1 MDVVEIVG
9 VFVGKPTVIGQVRGR
24 PVESGIAKAPVSAS
38 ALHLAPTNLA
48 GDRQA
53 DLTVHGGVDKAV
65 YAYPSE
71 HYRGWQAEGF
81 DVEVGGVGENLAL
94 AGAREDEVL
103 LGDVWRWGEAL
114 VEVSQPRAPCF
125 KLAMH
130 TSRRDIG
137 PRMTESGR
145 CGWYLR
151 VLEPG
156 TVPTHGRLVLHD
168 RVPNAPSVAETFAA
182 MFSPGA
188 GDDGDVVAKVLAS
201 RALADSWRTGILAR
215 QERAG

>member
-1 MDVVEIVG
+1 MQIVG

-24 PVESGIAKAPVSAS
+24 PIESGIAKAPVSDPT
-38 ALHLAPTNLA
+38 LDLAATNLA

-71 HYRGWQAEGF
+71 HYRAWRAEGF

-94 AGAREDEVL
+94 AGALEDDVL
-103 LGDVWRWGEAL
+103 VGDVWRWGQAL
-114 VEVSQPRAPCF
+114 VQVSQPRAPCF

-130 TSRRDIG
+130 TSRRDVG

-156 TVPTHGRLVLHD
+156 TVPTHGPLVLHD
-168 RVPNAPSVAETFAA
+168 RVPGAPSVADTFAA
-182 MFSPGA
+182 MFSP
-188 GDDGDVVAKVLAS
+188 DDDVVAKVVASPDLAE
-201 RALADSWRTGILAR
+201 SWRTGVLAR